1 MGKGPK
7 LCKGPKAKD
16 PGPKEGRKGPK
27 MSDFGPKGNSANNT
41 HNAKFHRMFT
51 KLEKRCV

>member
-16 PGPKEGRKGPK
+16 PGPKEGQKGPK
-27 MSDFGPKGNSANNT
+27 MSDLGPRGPEMTTVK
-41 HNAKFHRMFT
+41 HRSG
-51 KLEKRCV
+51 